1 MSCNCCGAE
10 RLFNLKA
17 AKKELK
23 KYKKSGAGKPTQ
35 ALIEAMDTSEL
46 KDKSLLDIG
55 GGIGAIQWAFL
66 KGGGAKTT
74 DIDYS
79 DGYLQVA
86 KEYAQENEWNNQTA
100 FQQGDFLAEG
110 DAIERHDFVTLDKVV
125 CCYPD
130 YKGLLA
136 KALSKTNHTIGMVYP
151 LGGSIAKLV
160 AFFAKVFLKLS
171 GNSFR
176 PYIHPV
182 ASIRQT
188 VLDDGFENVH
198 SSVSFPWHVEVYR
211 RVQ

>member
-35 ALIEAMDTSEL
+35 ALINAIGSSEL

-55 GGIGAIQWAFL
+55 GGIGAIQWNFL
-66 KGGGAKTT
+66 KNGGAKTT
-74 DIDYS
+74 DMDYS
-79 DGYLQVA
+79 DGYLEVA
-86 KEYAQENEWNNQTA
+86 REYASENEWGDQTT
-100 FQQGDFLAEG
+100 FEQGDFLEDG
-110 DAIERHDFVTLDKVV
+110 DTIEKHDFVTLDKVV

-130 YKGLLA
+130 YKGLLTM
-136 KALSKTNHTIGMVYP
+136 ALSKTNHTIGMVYP
-151 LGGSIAKLV
+151 LGGVIPKIV
-160 AFFAKVFLKLS
+160 AFFAKIYLKLS
-171 GNSFR
+171 GNSFQ

-188 VLDDGFENVH
+188 VLDDGFESVH

-211 RVQ
+211 RV